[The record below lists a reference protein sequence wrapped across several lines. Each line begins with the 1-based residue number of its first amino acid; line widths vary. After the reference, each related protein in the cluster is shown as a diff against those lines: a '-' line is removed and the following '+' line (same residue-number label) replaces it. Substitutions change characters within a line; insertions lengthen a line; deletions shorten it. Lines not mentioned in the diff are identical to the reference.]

1 MKGEVLI
8 STQSGV
14 ITSTLPTNLER
25 NNEIGNAISN
35 ILQDIQMYMRQTGG
49 AVGDLKKT
57 VLRLGDEHEVH
68 IVVGAENIKAVVKE
82 IGAGAGNAE

>member
-35 ILQDIQMYMRQTGG
+35 ILQDIQMYMR
-49 AVGDLKKT
+49 
-57 VLRLGDEHEVH
+57 
-68 IVVGAENIKAVVKE
+68 
-82 IGAGAGNAE
+82 